1 MAFRIQARRGTAAEW
16 ESANPIL
23 LDGEWAIEK
32 DTRKIKV
39 GDGVTPW
46 EDLTYFTQGEK
57 GEKGDTG
64 NSIQFIWNGTQ
75 LGIKVEGDI
84 EYIFR
89 ELQGHQGEQGLQ
101 GASIVSVNFDNDDI
115 VFIRDDIQEVVLK
128 NAKTILK
135 GEKGDKGNSILFNWD
150 GMKLGV
156 KIEGDDEF
164 IYTDLEG
171 ARIYIGETMPDD
183 TNFWYDPSDESE
195 VVRR

>member
-1 MAFRIQARRGTAAEW
+1 MAVIKLPDGLGGYLKL
-16 ESANPIL
+16 PIL
-23 LDGEWAIEK
+23 
-32 DTRKIKV
+32 
-39 GDGVTPW
+39 
-46 EDLTYFTQGEK
+46 
-57 GEKGDTG
+57 KGD
-64 NSIQFIWNGTQ
+64 
-75 LGIKVEGDI
+75 
-84 EYIFR
+84 
-89 ELQGHQGEQGLQ
+89 
-101 GASIVSVNFDNDDI
+101 
-115 VFIRDDIQEVVLK
+115 
-128 NAKTILK
+128 K